1 VLAAL
6 LLPVAAVCF
15 VVGLVLI
22 LERPGTR
29 TISLDGRPS
38 SRSSR
43 SSRSDRPMLPARA
56 IPSARAMRSVGDE
69 AEEWL
74 HQQP

>member
-1 VLAAL
+1 MLAAL

-29 TISLDGRPS
+29 TISLDGRPA
-38 SRSSR
+38 RR
-43 SSRSDRPMLPARA
+43 SSRSDGPMLPARA